1 MNLILVADSF
11 RPSNSSAAVQLN
23 DLSDELVKKGH
34 DVNVITFT
42 DKKEHIRNS
51 IFKENGMTI
60 IRIYRPSIKNKNYS

>member
-42 DKKEHIRNS
+42 DNKEHIRNS
-51 IFKENGMTI
+51 IF
-60 IRIYRPSIKNKNYS
+60 

>member
-23 DLSDELVKKGH
+23 DLSDELVKGH

-42 DKKEHIRNS
+42 DNKEHIRNS
-51 IFKENGMTI
+51 ILKKME
-60 IRIYRPSIKNKNYS
+60 